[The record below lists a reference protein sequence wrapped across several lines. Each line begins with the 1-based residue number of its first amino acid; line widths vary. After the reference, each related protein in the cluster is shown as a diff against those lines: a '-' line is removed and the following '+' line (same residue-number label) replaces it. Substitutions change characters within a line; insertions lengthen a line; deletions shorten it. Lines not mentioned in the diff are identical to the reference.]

1 MDEQYYSS
9 SVANTPS
16 RILKLN
22 TSLLR
27 FKSNQ
32 HSFPQSFCSE
42 PCGAGQAKLKLEG
55 DTCCWLCTNCSQYQY
70 LPNEFTCAD
79 CAQGTLP
86 DEGKRRCVPLAP
98 LHLSPS
104 NWWTVVS
111 IVIAV
116 VGMSATV
123 ATWLV
128 FCRFAETP
136 IIKAA
141 GRELSHLH
149 LAGILLSFA
158 MTFVII
164 SRPSPISCSLNR
176 FLLGFCYTV
185 CYSAIVTKTNR
196 IARIFRHRS
205 TAKPRFTSPRSQLV
219 ITSLLI
225 AIEVA
230 VNVAW
235 IVYDPPGTE
244 FVYPARDKAVLI
256 CSGSDRTSYLY
267 GLLYPLV
274 LIGFCTVYA
283 FKTRK
288 CPGMFIYFR
297 PFAYFFPASKSLF
310 CAEGFNEARYITFT
324 NYTTCVVWLTFLPM
338 FVLLG
343 TITEVRYLLICSLM
357 SLSGTVQLSCLFV
370 PKVSTSSF
378 LVLLSSL

>member
-1 MDEQYYSS
+1 MDEQFYSN
-9 SVANTPS
+9 SVANSPS
-16 RILKLN
+16 QILKLN
-22 TSLLR
+22 QSLLR
-27 FKSNQ
+27 FKATQ
-32 HSFPQSFCSE
+32 PSFPQSFCSE
-42 PCGAGQAKLKLEG
+42 PCGPGQAKLKLEG

-79 CAQGTLP
+79 CPQGTLP
-86 DEGKRRCVPLAP
+86 DEEGGKRRCVPLTP
-98 LHLSPS
+98 LHLSLS
-104 NWWTVVS
+104 NWWTIVS
-111 IVIAV
+111 MGIATA
-116 VGMSATV
+116 GMLATV
-123 ATWLV
+123 STWLV

-136 IIKAA
+136 VIKAA

-164 SRPSPISCSLNR
+164 SRPSPLSCSLNR

-219 ITSLLI
+219 ITGLLI

-230 VNVAW
+230 INVAW
-235 IVYDPPGTE
+235 ILYDPPTTE

-256 CSGSDRTSYLY
+256 CSGSERTSYLL

-288 CPGMFIYFR
+288 CP
-297 PFAYFFPASKSLF
+297 
-310 CAEGFNEARYITFT
+310 EGFNEARYITFT

-370 PKVSTSSF
+370 PKVSAGIVVIK
-378 LVLLSSL
+378 LN

>member
-1 MDEQYYSS
+1 MEHSSTEQN
-9 SVANTPS
+9 ATPILQLNSQLKFKKS
-16 RILKLN
+16 RN
-22 TSLLR
+22 
-27 FKSNQ
+27 SNQ
-32 HSFPQSFCSE
+32 STNFPSSFCSE
-42 PCGAGQAKLKLEG
+42 ECGSGQAMLKLEG

-70 LPNEFTCAD
+70 LPDAHHCAD
-79 CAQGTLP
+79 CPMGTIPNEEKTQCLQLP
-86 DEGKRRCVPLAP
+86 A
-98 LHLSPS
+98 LHLSIT
-104 NWWTVVS
+104 NWWTICS
-111 IVIAV
+111 MLFAV
-116 VGMSATV
+116 MGMTATV

-128 FCRFAETP
+128 FWRYAETP

-149 LAGILLSFA
+149 LAGVFMSFS

-164 SRPSPISCSLNR
+164 SKPSPLTCAATR

-196 IARIFRHRS
+196 ISRIFRHRS
-205 TAKPRFTSPRSQLV
+205 TQKPRFTSPKSQLV

-230 VNVAW
+230 INLFW
-235 IVYDPPGTE
+235 LIYDPPNTE

-256 CSGSDRTSYLY
+256 CSGSDRTSYLV

-288 CPGMFIYFR
+288 CP
-297 PFAYFFPASKSLF
+297 
-310 CAEGFNEARYITFT
+310 EGFNEARYITFL
-324 NYTTCVVWLTFLPM
+324 NYTICVVWLTFLPM

-343 TITEVRYLLICSLM
+343 TTTTVRYLLICSLM
-357 SLSGTVQLSCLFV
+357 SLSGAVQLCCLFV
-370 PKVSTSSF
+370 PKVSDG
-378 LVLLSSL
+378 